1 MCNLLPPGPAEDAE
15 MKADLPPP
23 HAASEENAQARPEWK
38 EKRDNLWDMIDAL
51 ALRAILSTRREEKIA
66 ARCCLHLDVW
76 KETCGGAD
84 FMEIGMLS
92 YWKDEQAP
100 EWLAAK
106 KDVVRREY
114 AFTAEQEVA
123 FQKLLQEE
131 LDEGIVVQVPHAVP
145 LFLNPVFMV
154 PKKGGKWRKVVDCRM
169 VNDWQT
175 FVHFRMNGPDVVHLI
190 ALAGDWATSLDIK
203 SAFNHMRLSKEFR
216 PFLCFEHQGKYYA
229 YNSMPFGC
237 RHSPRAFTKALS
249 YAMAYIH
256 IHWEVRIVANMDDI
270 LLLHQDKTYLEL
282 ATLQIAVYLQSLG
295 WTLSLEK

>member
-1 MCNLLPPGPAEDAE
+1 
-15 MKADLPPP
+15 
-23 HAASEENAQARPEWK
+23 
-38 EKRDNLWDMIDAL
+38 MIDAL
-51 ALRAILSTRREEKIA
+51 ALRAILSAERKEKIA

-100 EWLAAK
+100 GWLAAK

-114 AFTAEQEVA
+114 SFTPEQEVA
-123 FQKLLQEE
+123 FHKLLQEE
-131 LDEGIVVQVPHAVP
+131 LDEGIVVQVPHTFP

-175 FVHFRMNGPDVVHLI
+175 FVHFRMNGPDVVQLI
-190 ALAGDWATSLDIK
+190 AQCGDWATSLDIK

-216 PFLCFEHQGKYYA
+216 PFLCFEHRGKY
-229 YNSMPFGC
+229 
-237 RHSPRAFTKALS
+237 
-249 YAMAYIH
+249 
-256 IHWEVRIVANMDDI
+256 
-270 LLLHQDKTYLEL
+270 
-282 ATLQIAVYLQSLG
+282 
-295 WTLSLEK
+295 